1 MTMDVNRF
9 NQMQKEAQEAI
20 ESGIMPSLL
29 DSNDNKPVFIRR
41 ILPMDNQHKK
51 ITGYRDLTQE
61 EIDLMNRSKELASEV
76 GDFIEY
82 LSKTGYEDKR
92 WLAIAK
98 TDLQKGFMS
107 LTRSIAK
114 PSTF

>member
-1 MTMDVNRF
+1 
-9 NQMQKEAQEAI
+9 
-20 ESGIMPSLL
+20 
-29 DSNDNKPVFIRR
+29 
-41 ILPMDNQHKK
+41 MDNQHKK

-61 EIDLMNRSKELASEV
+61 EIDLMNESKALAEKVGEFIARLEKINVDARSVVADV
-76 GDFIEY
+76 G
-82 LSKTGYEDKR
+82 
-92 WLAIAK
+92 WLITAK

>member
-1 MTMDVNRF
+1 
-9 NQMQKEAQEAI
+9 
-20 ESGIMPSLL
+20 
-29 DSNDNKPVFIRR
+29 
-41 ILPMDNQHKK
+41 MDNQHKK

-76 GDFIEY
+76 GEFIEY

>member
-1 MTMDVNRF
+1 MTVDINML
-9 NQMQKEAQEAI
+9 NQMMNQPI
-20 ESGIMPSLL
+20 DINDPFGFNESKQGFEGME
-29 DSNDNKPVFIRR
+29 
-41 ILPMDNQHKK
+41 NQHKK

-61 EIDLMNRSKELASEV
+61 EIDLMNRSKALASEV

>member
-1 MTMDVNRF
+1 MSVDIDLL
-9 NQMQKEAQEAI
+9 NQMMNQPI
-20 ESGIMPSLL
+20 DI
-29 DSNDNKPVFIRR
+29 NDPFGFNKPRQR
-41 ILPMDNQHKK
+41 LEKMDNQHKK
-51 ITGYRDLTQE
+51 IAGYRDLTQE
-61 EIDLMNRSKELASEV
+61 EIDLMNRSKALASEV

>member
-1 MTMDVNRF
+1 MTIDIDRF

-20 ESGIMPSLL
+20 DSGVMPSLCGS
-29 DSNDNKPVFIRR
+29 DQYKPVFISKD
-41 ILPMDNQHKK
+41 LPMDNQHKK

-61 EIDLMNRSKELASEV
+61 EIDLMNRSKALASEV

-82 LSKTGYEDKR
+82 LSKTGYDDKR